1 MAELNGRVLGF
12 TFLVALLAPVAF
24 GLFPALRASAS
35 GASSALRDGRS
46 GDGGRSGKRA
56 RSALVTAQVSL
67 ALTLMI
73 VASLLVRTVVAMQAR
88 PLGFDPSDV
97 LTVQIELPEGDYSE
111 DGDAE
116 RFFAQAR
123 DRVGAV
129 PGFSDVQLTNV
140 LPGADF
146 GALRSLEVEGL
157 DWPEERAAPTGLFTT
172 ASGGFFDALGLELQS
187 GRTFQQTDNA
197 ESFFV
202 AVVSRAIASE
212 YWPDQDPVGRRF
224 RRVGEDDWIQ
234 VVGVVADVRSTG
246 DADLASQNVY
256 VPHAQDE
263 RRSMYLVA
271 RTPREP
277 SAVAGPIRDAIWGI
291 DSQLP
296 LGAIRT
302 LERAHYE
309 NSAST
314 YALITLFVTFAVF
327 ALLMAALGIYGVMA
341 YSVSQRRAEIGLRM
355 ALGAEVSAVRWMI
368 VSQGARLMVAGVVIG
383 LLAAFGMSRLLANLV
398 FGVSPTDPLTFIGV
412 PLVLMAVALAANMI
426 PARRA
431 TRTDPATTL
440 RAD

>member
-1 MAELNGRVLGF
+1 
-12 TFLVALLAPVAF
+12 
-24 GLFPALRASAS
+24 
-35 GASSALRDGRS
+35 
-46 GDGGRSGKRA
+46 
-56 RSALVTAQVSL
+56 
-67 ALTLMI
+67 MI
-73 VASLLVRTVVAMQAR
+73 VASLLVRTVVAIQAR

-157 DWPEERAAPTGLFTT
+157 DWPEERAAPTAFFTT
-172 ASGGFFDALGLELQS
+172 ASAGFFDALGLDVQS
-187 GRTFQQTDNA
+187 GRTFEQTDNA
-197 ESFFV
+197 ESFLV

-212 YWPDQDPVGRRF
+212 YWPEQDPLGRRF
-224 RRVGEDDWIQ
+224 RRVGEEAWIQ

-246 DADLASQNVY
+246 DTDQTSPNVY

-271 RTPREP
+271 RTTREP

-327 ALLMAALGIYGVMA
+327 ALLMAAVGIYGVMA

-355 ALGAEVSAVRWMI
+355 ALGAEASAVRWMI

-383 LLAAFGMSRLLANLV
+383 LLAAFAMSRLLANLV

-412 PLVLMAVALAANMI
+412 PLVLMSVALVANMI